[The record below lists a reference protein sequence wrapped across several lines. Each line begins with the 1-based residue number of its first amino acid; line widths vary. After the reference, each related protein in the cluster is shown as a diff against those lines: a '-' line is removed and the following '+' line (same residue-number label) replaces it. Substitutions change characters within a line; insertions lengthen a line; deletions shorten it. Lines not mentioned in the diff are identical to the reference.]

1 MNKGGKVASYNYM
14 ESKAAE
20 NKARSVNV
28 VDLVKKAKDQ
38 RLIEKRNNLYII
50 LAFVAALLVTG
61 LIITL

>member
-1 MNKGGKVASYNYM
+1 M